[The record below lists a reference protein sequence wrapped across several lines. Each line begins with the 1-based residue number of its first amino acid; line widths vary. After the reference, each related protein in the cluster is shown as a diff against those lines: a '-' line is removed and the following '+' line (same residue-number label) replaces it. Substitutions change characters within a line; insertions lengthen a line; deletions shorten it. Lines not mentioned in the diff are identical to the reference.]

1 MKELRA
7 QNAKKLEHLEEQK
20 AQLQGEIKALRM
32 QLVGSEPEIVGDIDK
47 EVGKL
52 RVKLQR
58 VVAKQESLSGLLLD
72 VQTGV
77 THFTEQLEVLQIDT
91 EEHPH
96 SEDAGIIDTLK
107 RLSQK
112 AKLVYQVIERNRH
125 FNELC
130 KSKAPL
136 VSENELLNGFSQS
149 LRVGNGK

>member
-1 MKELRA
+1 
-7 QNAKKLEHLEEQK
+7 
-20 AQLQGEIKALRM
+20 M
-32 QLVGSEPEIVGDIDK
+32 QLIGSEPEIVGDIDK

-58 VVAKQESLSGLLLD
+58 VNAKQESLSGLLLD

-77 THFTEQLEVLQIDT
+77 THFTEQLEVLHIDT
-91 EEHPH
+91 DDNAHA
-96 SEDAGIIDTLK
+96 EDAGIIDNLK